1 MGDKEKWEHTPFI
14 YFDRF
19 GLNVKLQV
27 SKEEAKAFAD
37 NCGLFFIE
45 TSAKN
50 GLNVEDA
57 FRAVT
62 QEVYNRIQTG
72 EYKVCILWAVI
83 VIN

>member
-1 MGDKEKWEHTPFI
+1 MGDKEKWKHTPFI
-14 YFDRF
+14 YFDCF
-19 GLNVKLQV
+19 GLKVKLQV